1 MLSLSERKVAM
12 TMQFSSILLPENEPV
27 GSLDAYLARG
37 GGEAYQ
43 QARQRGPEAVIEE
56 IRQAGLRGRGGAGFP
71 TAIKWATVR
80 HDPATTKYICGNGAE
95 GEPGTFK
102 DRWLL
107 RMNPY
112 QVIEGLAIGAYVLS
126 ARRAYLC
133 VKRQAEPEVAAVQR
147 ALDELRART
156 NMADNIELVLGPDE
170 YLFGEEKALLEV
182 VEGGLPLPRVLPPYI
197 HGLFGGAYGGP
208 SEALHNPTAVNNVET
223 LAHVT
228 HIVRHGAGWFRSFG
242 TADTPGTMIFT
253 VSGDVQRPQVQ
264 ELPLGLTLRQLIY
277 DIAGGPPPG
286 RRVKAVMPGAGNVLT
301 EAQLNTPL
309 EFGAMRQAG
318 SGLGSAGFVVYDDSR
333 CMVQVLYTF
342 ARFLYIESC
351 NQCPPCK
358 TGGRWI
364 TERLERLLAGE
375 AEPHHLEEMYAAST
389 WVTNAARCYLAT
401 SQSLVTQSVMAAFPD
416 DFQAHLRGM
425 CPLDHALIVPKM
437 LDYVPGQGF
446 VYDQSYSL
454 KQPDWTYALP

>member
-1 MLSLSERKVAM
+1 MATQSARV
-12 TMQFSSILLPENEPV
+12 LLPENGPV
-27 GSLDAYLARG
+27 ASLDAYLARG
-37 GGEAYQ
+37 GGEAYER
-43 QARQRGPEAVIEE
+43 ARRRGPEAVIDE
-56 IRQAGLRGRGGAGFP
+56 IRRAGLRGRGGAGFP
-71 TAIKWATVR
+71 TAVKWTTVR

-112 QVIEGLAIGAYVLS
+112 QVIEGLAIGAHVLG
-126 ARRAYLC
+126 ARSAYLC
-133 VKRQAEPEVAAVQR
+133 LKRLAEPEVVAVQR

-156 NMADNIELVLGPDE
+156 AIADNIELVLGPDE

-182 VEGGLPLPRVLPPYI
+182 IEGGLPLPRVLPPYI

-208 SEALHNPTAVNNVET
+208 SEALHNPTVVNNVET

-228 HIVRHGAGWFRSFG
+228 HIVRHGADWFRSFG
-242 TADTPGTMIFT
+242 TDDTPGTMIFT
-253 VSGDVQRPQVQ
+253 VSGDVQRPVVE
-264 ELPLGLTLRQLIY
+264 ELPLGLTLRQLI
-277 DIAGGPPPG
+277 DEIAGGPPPG
-286 RRVKAVMPGAGNVLT
+286 RRVKAVLPGASAVLT
-301 EAQLNTPL
+301 AAQLDTPL
-309 EFGAMRQAG
+309 EFGAMRRAG

-375 AEPHHLEEMYAAST
+375 AEPHHLAEMHAASS

-401 SQSLVTQSVMAAFPD
+401 SQSLVTQSVLAAFPEE
-416 DFQAHLRGM
+416 FEAHLHGT

-437 LDYVPGQGF
+437 VDYVPGQGF
-446 VYDQSYSL
+446 LYDQTYVL